1 MNANK
6 EELLVICD
14 WLLGK
19 KMKMPLLHGTA
30 GILPAW
36 APAAMVSAPQG
47 RVALPAWRI
56 KTSRIKNASG
66 ASATRN
72 RSEARLAWPQRSE
85 GKQDEE
91 DASSSTFDL
100 RL

>member
-19 KMKMPLLHGTA
+19 KMMMPLLHGTA

-36 APAAMVSAPQG
+36 APAAMVTAPQG
-47 RVALPAWRI
+47 RDALPAWRI
-56 KTSRIKNASG
+56 KTSRIK
-66 ASATRN
+66 R
-72 RSEARLAWPQRSE
+72 
-85 GKQDEE
+85 QDEE